1 MPETQTAPL
10 QDRLWNTP
18 AVLDAAITLMIADHG
33 YGAVLEVIAEKM
45 FEEAEHAKADGVI
58 RYGRQLANVAEN
70 VSAAVN
76 ELAFVGIG

>member
-18 AVLDAAITLMIADHG
+18 AVLDAAVTLMIADHG
-33 YGAVLEVIAEKM
+33 YGAVLGVIAEKM

-58 RYGRQLANVAEN
+58 YYGRHLANVAEN
-70 VSAAVN
+70 VSAAAN